1 MSPQEAIAAARTA
14 RQSWIELE
22 PATDGQPAK
31 RVQLLRPREAELQ
44 DFTPKPGQSDI
55 ERMVGCAVKYVT
67 GWDGI
72 TMADLLGAAI
82 APADPA
88 PFDARLW
95 AEVLP
100 DRMDWLNTVAAGLMD
115 VIATHQR
122 NRAAAAKN

>member
-1 MSPQEAIAAARTA
+1 MSPQEAIAAHRAA
-14 RQSWIELE
+14 RQSWVELV
-22 PATDGQPAK
+22 AAKDGQPAK
-31 RVQLLRPREAELQ
+31 RVQIIRPREAELQ
-44 DFTPKPGQSDI
+44 DFTPKPGQSDTD
-55 ERMVGCAVKYVT
+55 RMLACAVKFVT

-72 TMADLLGAAI
+72 TLADLLGAAV

-100 DRMDWLNTVAAGLMD
+100 DRMDWLTTVASGLME

-122 NRAAAAKN
+122 QRAEAAKN